1 KVNDEYLHFKDCC
14 FDDVFKF
21 DRINFFKNKQK
32 AIKEMI
38 RVAKS
43 GTKIIIVD
51 ETEKLIEST
60 YKKTPITK
68 DYYQTGERIGAPLE
82 FIPNEMQNI
91 ACNEICKGLMY
102 CLTFRKP

>member
-1 KVNDEYLHFKDCC
+1 M
-14 FDDVFKF
+14 
-21 DRINFFKNKQK
+21 
-32 AIKEMI
+32 EMI

-43 GTKIIIVD
+43 GTKIMIVD

-68 DYYQTGERIGAPLE
+68 NYFQTDKGIGAPLDL
-82 FIPNEMQNI
+82 IPSDMQNVT
-91 ACNEICKGLMY
+91 CKQICKGLMY